1 MINVEVL
8 KLLFRNLNWKSNEN
22 LIKVEKDRFDISG
35 SSSNSLKVLNV
46 RRPRLACIVFTIKC
60 KLHYN
65 VYCMVYS
72 PGHGPT
78 DYRTERNMQSSIQPP
93 PLLAERPDGDDLRHC
108 DGEMDCM
115 GHSFQVT
122 KGEWLV
128 KPPSLMSGQQT
139 DVDILPEQ

>member
-1 MINVEVL
+1 
-8 KLLFRNLNWKSNEN
+8 
-22 LIKVEKDRFDISG
+22 
-35 SSSNSLKVLNV
+35 
-46 RRPRLACIVFTIKC
+46 
-60 KLHYN
+60 
-65 VYCMVYS
+65 MVYS
-72 PGHGPT
+72 PDHGPT

-93 PLLAERPDGDDLRHC
+93 PSLAERPDGDDLRHC

-139 DVDILPEQ
+139 DVDILPEQWEEVRSHSTPFPLADVKIPISYKKYKSQLF